1 RIVVLVHG
9 YAEAHA
15 AYGFL
20 ARREGG
26 KRARGGLA
34 QVRLDRGVDRQH
46 RVLVLNEIAEVRI
59 LLVANWGFERD
70 RFLGDFQAPAYL
82 LDGHVELPGKLLGR
96 RLAADLMERLPPCA
110 NDFVDHFDHMHWDAD
125 SARLIG

>member
-1 RIVVLVHG
+1 MIEEAPEYPWSARVLELPQRLRLDLTDALAGHRELMADLLQRVVG
-9 YAEAHA
+9 AYANAKAHA
-15 AYGFL
+15 QHAFL
-20 ARREGG
+20 ARGEGG
-26 KRARGGLA
+26 EHSGRGLA

-82 LDGHVELPGKLLGR
+82 
-96 RLAADLMERLPPCA
+96 
-110 NDFVDHFDHMHWDAD
+110 
-125 SARLIG
+125 